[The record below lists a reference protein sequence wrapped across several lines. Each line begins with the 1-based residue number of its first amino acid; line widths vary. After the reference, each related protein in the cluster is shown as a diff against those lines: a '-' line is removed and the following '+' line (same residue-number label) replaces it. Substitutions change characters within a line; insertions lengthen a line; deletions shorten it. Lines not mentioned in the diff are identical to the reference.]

1 MDNGTTLTF
10 TLTAYAILEKHKYGF
25 FLLFL
30 FLYIATVFLNVLL
43 ITVVHQNKV
52 LHQPMNIF
60 ACMLSFNELYGS
72 SALSPLTMSILM
84 SKTYEISVNSC
95 IAQVYCLHTYA
106 ASEYC
111 ILALMG
117 YDRYLAICYPL
128 HYQTIMIPSK
138 VNKLILLVGLYPFIV
153 FGCYFSMT
161 VQLSFCGKIIAKLY
175 CVNMELVKNTCTSAD
190 HVNIAGLLLIGLLI
204 APQVIMVFFSYVQI
218 FRVCKKLSKK
228 NQVIAFKKC
237 APHLASFLNFSIGS
251 LFDIAQH
258 RFKMSHIAMEVRI
271 LLSICFA
278 VAPPFANP
286 ILYGLGTYLIRV
298 HIKKLCHKY
307 TKRG

>member
-1 MDNGTTLTF
+1 
-10 TLTAYAILEKHKYGF
+10 
-25 FLLFL
+25 
-30 FLYIATVFLNVLL
+30 
-43 ITVVHQNKV
+43 
-52 LHQPMNIF
+52 
-60 ACMLSFNELYGS
+60 MLSFNELYGS
-72 SALSPLTMSILM
+72 SALSPLTMSILL
-84 SKTYEISVNSC
+84 SKTHEISVNSC

-128 HYQTIMIPSK
+128 HYQTIMFPAK
-138 VNKLILLVGLYPFIV
+138 VNKLILL
-153 FGCYFSMT
+153 
-161 VQLSFCGKIIAKLY
+161 
-175 CVNMELVKNTCTSAD
+175 
-190 HVNIAGLLLIGLLI
+190 
-204 APQVIMVFFSYVQI
+204 VIMVFFSYVQI

-228 NQVIAFKKC
+228 NQVSAFKKC

-286 ILYGLGTYLIRV
+286 ILYGLGTYLIRDKV
-298 HIKKLCHKY
+298 VQKMNDEKAFSVPF
-307 TKRG
+307 